1 MLGVRPRSCR
11 RTKRSVNEPRS
22 SGSLRISDVTLM
34 GLCPLLAQS
43 GHQLLRCKCPLLG
56 VKRTFTALKAISASR
71 RSTMLQGRFPTVS
84 LNFWNNL
91 RRVELLK
98 ELTQLMDEP
107 DSKGVNLKVPER
119 ARLDLVGTGRF
130 PGLVAGFEKR
140 SGRC

>member
-1 MLGVRPRSCR
+1 VSAIGP
-11 RTKRSVNEPRS
+11 
-22 SGSLRISDVTLM
+22 
-34 GLCPLLAQS
+34 
-43 GHQLLRCKCPLLG
+43 
-56 VKRTFTALKAISASR
+56 KRTSVVALQMSAFGGIADIHSAESNIRFKAQYDVA
-71 RSTMLQGRFPTVS
+71 GPGVPTVS
-84 LNFWNNL
+84 LNFSNNL

-119 ARLDLVGTGRF
+119 ACLDLVGTGWF

>member
-1 MLGVRPRSCR
+1 
-11 RTKRSVNEPRS
+11 
-22 SGSLRISDVTLM
+22 
-34 GLCPLLAQS
+34 
-43 GHQLLRCKCPLLG
+43 
-56 VKRTFTALKAISASR
+56 
-71 RSTMLQGRFPTVS
+71 MLQGRFPTVS